1 MKIHPAEM
9 FPLILSMSIIL
20 QAIVFISVQSSNTT
34 PILFDGCGRIVQL
47 IFPGT
52 RLARALVVYFAANV
66 CSALAAVF
74 NDVDF
79 WS

>member
-1 MKIHPAEM
+1 M
-9 FPLILSMSIIL
+9 FPLIISISIVL
-20 QAIVFISVQSSNTT
+20 QAILFISVQSSNTI

-47 IFPGT
+47 IFPGA

-74 NDVDF
+74 HNVNLR
-79 WS
+79 S